1 MTADRPDDALRVERK
16 LEAVRRVL
24 EHERSLGFRDTAV
37 FGGIDSFVERWTED
51 PSVHAALA
59 AVPQGTAARYAD
71 LGQAERR
78 DWIAAVLSHLGPPQ
92 PGAPPRAADGKG
104 ASRGA
109 GPNASPSPAELTRG
123 RGPATVASRRKTP
136 TAAPRR
142 TAPARPRAD
151 ARTAAT
157 APKSPA
163 GPPTSLDSSL
173 DLPSRIGPALRKLG
187 VKTYRDAL
195 WAFPRR
201 YLDIVRIADLEAG
214 VERAVAVRVV
224 RSDARRFGGRRL
236 QTTEA
241 VVEDDSGSIKAVW
254 FGRTWIARSLTPG
267 KRFLLTGR
275 LGQFRRSAQFQ
286 VASQEPLTGAD
297 APGPGDL
304 IPVYPLTEGV
314 TQRGMRSVVLPAAE
328 RALPLVEDYLPTSVR
343 GAAGLP
349 GLGDA
354 LKTLHRP
361 DDRSGETVARRRL
374 AFDELFLLQLG
385 LLRRRRTRQRQLGAA
400 VPTDHATLD
409 RFVSSLPFRLT
420 GDQSRVLEEVLRDMA
435 APAPMH
441 RLLQGDVG
449 SGKTAVAAAAL
460 VTCAANGFQGAIMA
474 PTEVLAEQH
483 MRTLT
488 ELFSVGQR
496 EPDEGGPYRGFS
508 GIIDGRPLRVALL
521 TGSMTAGTKDSL
533 QRLIAT
539 GNVDIAVGTHAL
551 IQAGVSF
558 ENLGLAVVDEQHRF
572 GVEQRATLRNKGMA
586 PHLLVMTATPI
597 PRSLALGIFG
607 DLDVSTIREMPPG
620 RPTIETRV
628 TAPLDQLEAY
638 SLIREEARA
647 GRQTFVIC
655 PLVEE
660 SEAVEARAA
669 VAEHKRL
676 SEEVFPDLR
685 VGLLHGRLSSKEKD
699 EVMGRFHAGELDILV
714 STAVVEVGI
723 DVPNATVM
731 MIEGAER
738 FGLAQ
743 LHQYR
748 GRVGRGTHRS
758 YCILV
763 GDAELPEAQER
774 LEIVAATSDGFR
786 LAEEDLRLR
795 GPGEFFG
802 TRQSGLP
809 DLSAASLADLP
820 LLEEA
825 RDRALD
831 LARGDPELR
840 SPEHRPLR
848 AEVDRFWRRA
858 GETFAVSG

>member
-1 MTADRPDDALRVERK
+1 MTVDRPDDALRVERK
-16 LEAVRRVL
+16 LEAVRKVL
-24 EHERSLGFRDTAV
+24 EHERALGFRDSAV
-37 FGGIDSFVERWTED
+37 FGGVDSFIERWVED

-59 AVPQGTAARYAD
+59 TVSQVGTTRYAD
-71 LGQAERR
+71 LGQGERR
-78 DWIAAVLSHLGPPQ
+78 DWIAAVLSRLGSPESGAPPQ
-92 PGAPPRAADGKG
+92 PPNGGDTR
-104 ASRGA
+104 RHM
-109 GPNASPSPAELTRG
+109 GPNTNASPAELTRG
-123 RGPATVASRRKTP
+123 SIAVANRRKTP
-136 TAAPRR
+136 TPPRR
-142 TAPARPRAD
+142 AAARPRA
-151 ARTAAT
+151 ARSAGTAAKGS
-157 APKSPA
+157 AGQPPSLESP
-163 GPPTSLDSSL
+163 L
-173 DLPSRIGPALRKLG
+173 DLPSRIAPALRKLG
-187 VKTYRDAL
+187 VTTYRDAL

-201 YLDIVRIADLEAG
+201 YLDVVRIADLEAG

-224 RSDARRFGGRRL
+224 SSDARRIGGRRL

-241 VVEDDSGSIKAVW
+241 VVQDDSGSIKAVW

-275 LGQFRRSAQFQ
+275 LGQFRRSVQFQ
-286 VASQEPLTGAD
+286 VASQEPLTNAD
-297 APGPGDL
+297 ALRIGDL
-304 IPVYPLTEGV
+304 VPVYPLTEGV

-328 RALPLVEDYLPTSVR
+328 RALPLVSDYLPASVR
-343 GAAGLP
+343 ESAGLP
-349 GLGDA
+349 GLRDA
-354 LKTLHRP
+354 LQTLHTP
-361 DDRSGETVARRRL
+361 KDRSEETAARRRL

-385 LLRRRRTRQRQLGAA
+385 LVRRRQNRQHQLGAA
-400 VPTDHATLD
+400 IPTDRLTLD
-409 RFVSSLPFRLT
+409 RFVSSLPFQLT
-420 GDQSRVLEEVLRDMA
+420 GDQSQALEEVLRDMA
-435 APAPMH
+435 AATPMH

-449 SGKTAVAAAAL
+449 SGKTAVAVAAL
-460 VTCAANGFQGAIMA
+460 VICAANGFQGAIMA

-488 ELFSVGQR
+488 ELLSVGQR
-496 EPDEGGPYRGFS
+496 EPDAGGPYRGFS

-521 TGSMTAGTKDSL
+521 TGSMSAGAKDSL
-533 QRLIAT
+533 QRLIAA
-539 GNVDIAVGTHAL
+539 GDVDIAVGTHAL
-551 IQAGVSF
+551 IQSSVSF
-558 ENLGLAVVDEQHRF
+558 SNLGLAVVDEQHRF

-620 RPTIETRV
+620 RPPIETSV
-628 TAPLDQLEAY
+628 TAPIEQQASY
-638 SLIREEARA
+638 SLIRDEARA
-647 GRQTFVIC
+647 GRQAFVIC

-660 SEAVEARAA
+660 SGTVEARAA

-685 VGLLHGRLSSKEKD
+685 VGLLHGRLSSKDKD
-699 EVMGRFHAGELDILV
+699 QVMGRFHAGDLDVLV

-758 YCILV
+758 FCILV
-763 GDAELPEAQER
+763 GDAESPEAQER
-774 LEIVAATSDGFR
+774 LEIAAATSDGFE
-786 LAEEDLRLR
+786 LAEQDLRLR

-825 RDRALD
+825 RNRAFD
-831 LARGDPELR
+831 LARADPELQ
-840 SPEHRPLR
+840 SPEHQPLR
-848 AEVDRFWRRA
+848 GEVDRFWNRT
-858 GETFAVSG
+858 GETFVASG

>member
-1 MTADRPDDALRVERK
+1 MTANRPDDALRVERK

-24 EHERSLGFRDTAV
+24 EHERSLGFKDSAV
-37 FGGIDSFVERWTED
+37 FGGIDGFIERWIED
-51 PSVHAALA
+51 PNVHAALS
-59 AVPQGTAARYAD
+59 AVPAGGARPYAGLD
-71 LGQAERR
+71 QEQRR
-78 DWIAAVLSHLGPPQ
+78 DWIATVLGHLGPLERDAAPQ
-92 PGAPPRAADGKG
+92 SATGNNARPPVAP
-104 ASRGA
+104 ST
-109 GPNASPSPAELTRG
+109 NPSPAELTRG
-123 RGPATVASRRKTP
+123 P
-136 TAAPRR
+136 TARQIRRRPAAPPRR
-142 TAPARPRAD
+142 PPAKPQTARSVESTTRRA
-151 ARTAAT
+151 
-157 APKSPA
+157 A
-163 GPPTSLDSSL
+163 GPPLSLETPL
-173 DLPSRIGPALRKLG
+173 DLPSRIAPALRKMG
-187 VKTYRDAL
+187 VTTYRDAL

-201 YLDIVRIADLEAG
+201 YLEVVRIADLEAG
-214 VERAVAVRVV
+214 VEHAVVVRVI

-267 KRFLLTGR
+267 KRFLLIGR
-275 LGQFRRSAQFQ
+275 LGQFRRSAQFH
-286 VASQEPLTGAD
+286 VASQEPLNASD
-297 APGPGDL
+297 GPALGDL
-304 IPVYPLTEGV
+304 VPVYPLTEGV

-328 RALPLVEDYLPTSVR
+328 RALPLVSDYLPASVR
-343 GAAGLP
+343 ESAGLP
-349 GLGDA
+349 GLQGA
-354 LKTLHRP
+354 LQTLHQP
-361 DDRSGETVARRRL
+361 KDRGDETVARRRL

-385 LLRRRRTRQRQLGAA
+385 LLRRRQARQHQLGAA
-400 VPTDHATLD
+400 IPTDRPVLD
-409 RFVSSLPFRLT
+409 RFVASLPFRLT
-420 GDQSRVLEEVLRDMA
+420 GDQSRVLEEVLQDVGA
-435 APAPMH
+435 AAPMH

-449 SGKTAVAAAAL
+449 SGKTAVAAAVL
-460 VTCAANGFQGAIMA
+460 VTAAANGFQGAMMA

-488 ELFSVGQR
+488 DLFSVGHR
-496 EPDEGGPYRGFS
+496 EADDGGPYRGFS
-508 GIIDGRPLRVALL
+508 GIIAGRPLRVALL
-521 TGSMTAGTKDSL
+521 TGSMPAGTKDAL
-533 QRLIAT
+533 QRLIAA
-539 GNVDIAVGTHAL
+539 GDVDIAVGTHAL
-551 IQAGVSF
+551 IQSSVSF
-558 ENLGLAVVDEQHRF
+558 SNLGLAVVDEQHRF
-572 GVEQRATLRNKGMA
+572 GVEQRASLRNKGMA

-620 RPTIETRV
+620 RPPIETRV
-628 TAPLDQLEAY
+628 IEPLEQQTAY
-638 SLIREEARA
+638 SLIRDEARE

-676 SEEVFPDLR
+676 SEQVFPDLR
-685 VGLLHGRLSSKEKD
+685 VGLLHGRMSSKDKD
-699 EVMGRFHAGELDILV
+699 EIMGRFHAGDLDVLV

-758 YCILV
+758 FCILV
-763 GDAELPEAQER
+763 GDTEIPEARER
-774 LEIVAATSDGFR
+774 LDIAAVTSDGFK
-786 LAEEDLRLR
+786 LAEEDLRIR

-825 RDRALD
+825 RDHALD
-831 LARGDPELR
+831 IARVDPELR
-840 SPEHRPLR
+840 SPDHRPLR
-848 AEVDRFWRRA
+848 SEVDRFWSRA
-858 GETFAVSG
+858 GESFVASG